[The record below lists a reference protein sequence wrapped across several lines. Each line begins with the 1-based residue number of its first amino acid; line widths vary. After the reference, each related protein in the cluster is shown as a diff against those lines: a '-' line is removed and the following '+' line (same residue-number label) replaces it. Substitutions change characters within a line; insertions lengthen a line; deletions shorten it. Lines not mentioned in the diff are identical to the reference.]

1 MITLK
6 NEFTSEVAGI
16 ILNHLREKKG
26 RLTEVS
32 DLCNINR
39 KELNRKGL
47 AKMKMHRLLRLIYAM
62 ELVLP
67 YPEYDKMWS
76 EILDKIQEFA
86 DNYDCTL
93 LVE

>member
-1 MITLK
+1 MVK
-6 NEFTSEVAGI
+6 EQFTSSVAGI

-62 ELVLP
+62 DLVLP

-76 EILDKIQEFA
+76 EILDKIREFS
-86 DNYDCTL
+86 NVYDCTL
-93 LVE
+93 FDE

>member
-1 MITLK
+1 MVK
-6 NEFTSEVAGI
+6 EQFTSEVAGI

-47 AKMKMHRLLRLIYAM
+47 AKMKMHRLLRLMYAM

-67 YPEYDKMWS
+67 YQEYDDMWTD
-76 EILDKIQEFA
+76 ILVKIREFS
-86 DNYDCTL
+86 NVYDCTL
-93 LVE
+93 FDE

>member
-1 MITLK
+1 MVK
-6 NEFTSEVAGI
+6 EQFTSSVAGI

-76 EILDKIQEFA
+76 EILDKIREFS
-86 DNYDCTL
+86 NVYDCTL
-93 LVE
+93 FDE

>member
-1 MITLK
+1 MVK
-6 NEFTSEVAGI
+6 EQFTSEVAGI

-76 EILDKIQEFA
+76 EILVKIREFS
-86 DNYDCTL
+86 NVYDCTL
-93 LVE
+93 FDE

>member
-1 MITLK
+1 MVK
-6 NEFTSEVAGI
+6 EQFTSEVAGI

-67 YPEYDKMWS
+67 YPEY
-76 EILDKIQEFA
+76 
-86 DNYDCTL
+86 
-93 LVE
+93 

>member
-1 MITLK
+1 MVK
-6 NEFTSEVAGI
+6 EQFTSEVAGI

-26 RLTEVS
+26 RLTEAS

-62 ELVLP
+62 DLVLP

-86 DNYDCTL
+86 NVYDCTL
-93 LVE
+93 FDE